1 MFSVYRRGLD
11 NRDCR
16 LDVGFCLGD
25 DSIPDDLSWDL
36 RDRDKTA
43 VWLEFIDIQFD
54 ECNISEVNNTESK
67 YISNLTKLNT
77 LTTNINDI
85 RLPAEVCIVDNPI
98 AICPTDDNT
107 FVVSST
113 GTSITETPSMTTSTE
128 VVCIQEN
135 KTVITQPIRRNV
147 VTTTSLN
154 KTSRVIKVEDQTIRR

>member
-25 DSIPDDLSWDL
+25 DSVPDDISWDKRY
-36 RDRDKTA
+36 RDRTA

-85 RLPAEVCIVDNPI
+85 KPPIEVCIVDNSVE
-98 AICPTDDNT
+98 ICPTDENN
-107 FVVSST
+107 FVVNST
-113 GTSITETPSMTTSTE
+113 GTSITETPGITTSTE

-135 KTVITQPIRRNV
+135 KTVINQPVRRNV
-147 VTTTSLN
+147 VTMTSLN
-154 KTSRVIKVEDQTIRR
+154 KTSRVVKVEYQTIRR

>member
-25 DSIPDDLSWDL
+25 DSIPDDISWDK

-67 YISNLTKLNT
+67 YIDNLTKLN
-77 LTTNINDI
+77 
-85 RLPAEVCIVDNPI
+85 
-98 AICPTDDNT
+98 
-107 FVVSST
+107 
-113 GTSITETPSMTTSTE
+113 
-128 VVCIQEN
+128 
-135 KTVITQPIRRNV
+135 
-147 VTTTSLN
+147 
-154 KTSRVIKVEDQTIRR
+154 KTSKVVKVEDQTIRR